1 MGTVN
6 THKHIYNITMSKK
19 ASKSKSKASGKD
31 AKRSKAEKKGK
42 SKKSKS
48 KSKSKSKPKIVIL
61 GGTGNV
67 GQATIGALVERYS
80 ADVVVTTRDAGSE
93 KAEALGEM
101 GVEVVEVDMGS
112 SKQVAKVLKG
122 ADAAYIVTPGTE
134 NRADVVK
141 EALKAGVV
149 HVLVVSVTTAGK
161 KTIFG
166 KQFKK
171 IEAKVISSG
180 IPYTIVRLPLFL
192 ENELGNAGTIKAAGS
207 VYGMPKAKF
216 TPVSVSDVGEAS
228 AAILTKPEDHASAI
242 YTLAGARVTQR
253 DLVKAYS
260 KALKKAD
267 VVEDNVEYV
276 EVHAEGVK
284 GAFLGFGYPE
294 WQVDGI
300 IELFDL
306 VNEGSSTMNV
316 KDKDSD
322 LSKFVS
328 KPVSVKDFAQ
338 NMVPAVE
345 NAPAGSG
352 SDDSG
357 SGSDDSGS
365 GSGSSES
372 GSGSSASG
380 SGSGSGSGSDSGSE
394 ASYSGEEES

>member
-1 MGTVN
+1 MG
-6 THKHIYNITMSKK
+6 
-19 ASKSKSKASGKD
+19 
-31 AKRSKAEKKGK
+31 
-42 SKKSKS
+42 
-48 KSKSKSKPKIVIL
+48 
-61 GGTGNV
+61 
-67 GQATIGALVERYS
+67 
-80 ADVVVTTRDAGSE
+80 
-93 KAEALGEM
+93 
-101 GVEVVEVDMGS
+101 
-112 SKQVAKVLKG
+112 
-122 ADAAYIVTPGTE
+122 
-134 NRADVVK
+134 
-141 EALKAGVV
+141 
-149 HVLVVSVTTAGK
+149 
-161 KTIFG
+161 
-166 KQFKK
+166 
-171 IEAKVISSG
+171 
-180 IPYTIVRLPLFL
+180 
-192 ENELGNAGTIKAAGS
+192 
-207 VYGMPKAKF
+207 
-216 TPVSVSDVGEAS
+216 
-228 AAILTKPEDHASAI
+228 SAI

-276 EVHAEGVK
+276 EVDAEGVK

-365 GSGSSES
+365 GSGSSASES

-380 SGSGSGSGSDSGSE
+380 SGSGSGSASDSGSE
-394 ASYSGEEES
+394 ASYSDEEESSS